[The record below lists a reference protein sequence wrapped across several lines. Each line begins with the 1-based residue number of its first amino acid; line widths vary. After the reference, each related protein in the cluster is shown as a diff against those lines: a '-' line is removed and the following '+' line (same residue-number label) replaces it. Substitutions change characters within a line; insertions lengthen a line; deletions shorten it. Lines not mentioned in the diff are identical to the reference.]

1 VEEALAHLE
10 EIGGP
15 RWHNNY
21 PWGWTVAGNTPFRR
35 WKREVHEGGVA
46 DPLIVHWPRHARED
60 GFRRQYVHAVD
71 IVPTV
76 LEAVGIAPPTEIR
89 GVAQRPVEGTSFFS
103 SMADPASPER
113 HTTQYYEMFGC
124 RALYHEGWKAVTY
137 HPIMQTEP
145 GFDAD
150 EWELYHVTVDPSEC
164 HDLAGEEP
172 DRLHQMIE
180 RWWVEA
186 GRYQVLP
193 LDPRPLPALVHERPL
208 SVPHRKRYV
217 YYPDAAPVPE
227 LVAVN
232 VKNRTHRIEAHVTVP
247 EQGAEGVLL
256 SQGSLLGGW
265 CFYVA
270 NGALHYVHNRAATQ
284 PDHLHGAAALD
295 PGPHTLAFEFAK
307 AGEHRGRALLLA
319 DGRIVAEG
327 TIAHFTP
334 GRFSVTGVGVTCGY
348 SNGLPVTDD
357 IDPPFRFNGTI
368 DLLFVEVD
376 GEPFIDPDE
385 EADAVI
391 AMQ

>member
-1 VEEALAHLE
+1 
-10 EIGGP
+10 
-15 RWHNNY
+15 
-21 PWGWTVAGNTPFRR
+21 
-35 WKREVHEGGVA
+35 
-46 DPLIVHWPRHARED
+46 
-60 GFRRQYVHAVD
+60 
-71 IVPTV
+71 
-76 LEAVGIAPPTEIR
+76 
-89 GVAQRPVEGTSFFS
+89 
-103 SMADPASPER
+103 MADPASPER

-164 HDLAGEEP
+164 HDLASEES

-232 VKNRTHRIEAHVTVP
+232 VKNRNHRIEAHVTVP
-247 EQGAEGVLL
+247 EEGAEGVLL

-270 NGALHYVHNRAATQ
+270 RGALHYVHNRAATQ
-284 PDHLHGAAALD
+284 PDHLHGATALH
-295 PGPHTLAFEFAK
+295 PGPHTLAFDFAK
-307 AGEHRGRALLLA
+307 AGEHRGRARLLA

-327 TIAHFTP
+327 TIEHFTP

-348 SNGLPVTDD
+348 SNGLPVTDE